1 MFACIDDTT
10 SGLSVYDEAIREAD
24 RHKWIESQKRGRDL
38 GVQALR
44 DWFHNYWKGYCR
56 CRRLEHVEGEQHW
69 QEFGAESFGHLRR
82 TQASNDALLS
92 SIMNRIRSGEENLTI
107 IVWAQGSGQ
116 PVERVLEILAV
127 IDVNE
132 ARLDPLDV

>member
-44 DWFHNYWKGYCR
+44 DWFHNYWKGY
-56 CRRLEHVEGEQHW
+56 
-69 QEFGAESFGHLRR
+69 
-82 TQASNDALLS
+82 
-92 SIMNRIRSGEENLTI
+92 
-107 IVWAQGSGQ
+107 
-116 PVERVLEILAV
+116 
-127 IDVNE
+127 
-132 ARLDPLDV
+132 